1 MNAELTVEKNSFLD
15 KMLLI
20 IKKIIKALKNQ
31 TFLYIIRRI
40 LSSLFTL
47 LLVIALVTALIR
59 LIPDINLYDIGS
71 YNKLKAVSLKAAD
84 SYKNSVL
91 FKYGRVTLEGKKV
104 SVFYTIFQYIYWMLP
119 IPKTIPIRWDTRYT
133 QVLENFEGWVF
144 LGRSLYSNPKDVV
157 ELLKSR
163 MGISFSISMI
173 TVVFT
178 YLLAYPLGV
187 AMAKKPGGLADKLGN
202 AFLVL
207 NYAIP
212 GLVFYLVM
220 NKILGNPDGIFGA
233 FKFSYFYKMP
243 DDGIIRGEQIITL
256 IPPIFCMVFLSIPG
270 TSIWV
275 RRFMVDELSSEYV
288 KFARSK
294 GLSEN
299 RIMYTHVLRNAA
311 VPLIRNIPATLL
323 LAIIG
328 SYYVETIWGIP
339 GSGSL
344 LISALKSS
352 KPDVPVVQG
361 LTVIYAA
368 LSMSAFLLG
377 DIVTIFFDPRIKLTS
392 K

>member
-1 MNAELTVEKNSFLD
+1 MNEQVAVGKKSFPD
-15 KMLLI
+15 RLLSI
-20 IKKIIKALKNQ
+20 MKKIGKALKNP
-31 TFLYIIRRI
+31 TFLYVIRRI
-40 LSSLFTL
+40 LSSMFTL

-59 LIPDINLYDIGS
+59 LIPDINLYDIGT
-71 YNKLKAVSLKAAD
+71 YNKLRAVSPQAAE
-84 SYKNSVL
+84 SYRISIL
-91 FKYGRVTLEGKKV
+91 FKYGRVTLDGKSV
-104 SVFYTIFQYIYWMLP
+104 SVFYTIFQYIYWILP
-119 IPKTIPIRWDTRYT
+119 IPKVIPIRWNTTYSE
-133 QVLENFEGWVF
+133 VLVNFEGWVF

-163 MGISFSISMI
+163 MGISFSISLI
-173 TVVFT
+173 TVFFT

-187 AMAKKPGGLADKLGN
+187 GMAKKPGGLVDKLGN
-202 AFLVL
+202 IFLVL

-212 GLVFYLVM
+212 ALVFYLIM
-220 NKILGNPDGIFGA
+220 NMILGRPDGIFGA
-233 FKFSYFYKMP
+233 FGFSYFY
-243 DDGIIRGEQIITL
+243 DSERLITL
-256 IPPIFCMVFLSIPG
+256 VPPIFCMVFLSIPG

-275 RRFMVDELSSEYV
+275 RRFMIDELSSEYV

-339 GSGSL
+339 GTGNL

-352 KPDVPVVQG
+352 KPDVPVIQG

>member
-1 MNAELTVEKNSFLD
+1 
-15 KMLLI
+15 ML
-20 IKKIIKALKNQ
+20 
-31 TFLYIIRRI
+31 
-40 LSSLFTL
+40 
-47 LLVIALVTALIR
+47 V
-59 LIPDINLYDIGS
+59 
-71 YNKLKAVSLKAAD
+71 
-84 SYKNSVL
+84 
-91 FKYGRVTLEGKKV
+91 
-104 SVFYTIFQYIYWMLP
+104 
-119 IPKTIPIRWDTRYT
+119 
-133 QVLENFEGWVF
+133 NFEGWVF

-163 MGISFSISMI
+163 MGISFSISLI
-173 TVVFT
+173 TVFFT

-187 AMAKKPGGLADKLGN
+187 GMAKKPGGLVDKLGN
-202 AFLVL
+202 IFLVL

-212 GLVFYLVM
+212 ALVFYLIM
-220 NKILGNPDGIFGA
+220 NMILGRPDGIFGA
-233 FKFSYFYKMP
+233 FGFSYFY
-243 DDGIIRGEQIITL
+243 DAERLITL
-256 IPPIFCMVFLSIPG
+256 VPPIFCMVFLSIPG

-275 RRFMVDELSSEYV
+275 RRFMIDELSSEYV

-339 GSGSL
+339 GTGNL

-352 KPDVPVVQG
+352 KPDVPVIQG

>member
-1 MNAELTVEKNSFLD
+1 MNEQVAVEKKSFPD
-15 KMLLI
+15 AFHTVMKRI
-20 IKKIIKALKNQ
+20 WKALKNP
-31 TFLYIIRRI
+31 TFLYVIRRI
-40 LSSLFTL
+40 LSSMFTL
-47 LLVIALVTALIR
+47 LLVVALVTALIR
-59 LIPDINLYDIGS
+59 LIPDINLYDIGT
-71 YNKLKAVSLKAAD
+71 YNKLKAVSPQAAE
-84 SYKNSVL
+84 SYRISIL
-91 FKYGRVTLEGKKV
+91 FKYGRVTLKGQEV
-104 SVFYTIFQYIYWMLP
+104 SVFYTILQYIYWILP
-119 IPKTIPIRWDTRYT
+119 IPKSIPIRWDNRYT
-133 QVLENFEGWVF
+133 MVLESYEGWVF

-163 MGISFSISMI
+163 MGISFSISLV
-173 TVVFT
+173 TVIFT

-187 AMAKKPGGLADKLGN
+187 GMAKKPGGVVDKLGN
-202 AFLVL
+202 IFLVL

-212 GLVFYLVM
+212 ALVFYLIM
-220 NKILGNPDGIFGA
+220 NMVLGNPNGIFGA
-233 FKFSYFYKMP
+233 FGFSYFYNEEA
-243 DDGIIRGEQIITL
+243 RIITL
-256 IPPIFCMVFLSIPG
+256 IPPIVCMVFLSIPG

-275 RRFMVDELSSEYV
+275 RRFMIDELSSEYV

-339 GSGSL
+339 GTGNL
-344 LISALKSS
+344 LIGALKSS
-352 KPDVPVVQG
+352 KPDVPVIQG